1 MRVFLA
7 LLVGVAVGAAA
18 LWYFYG
24 HHGDNQLPAAANSVE
39 NAARSARDSIEDKV
53 RNLRLGTND
62 IKDELARTGKVVREK
77 AREAGQALAAAIPDA
92 RITATIK
99 GKLLADRDLSAL
111 SISVNTTDG
120 LVTLS
125 GQVSSPEDIS
135 KAIMLAMDVDG
146 VKQVTSTLQVKP
158 PGGQP

>member
-1 MRVFLA
+1 MKVFLA
-7 LLVGVAVGAAA
+7 LLVGVAIGAAA

-39 NAARSARDSIEDKV
+39 NAAKSARDSIEDKM

-77 AREAGQALAAAIPDA
+77 AREAGQAIAAAAPDVE
-92 RITATIK
+92 ITAKIK
-99 GKLLADRDLSAL
+99 AKLVADRDLSAL

-125 GQVSSPEDIS
+125 GQVSQPEDVG
-135 KAIMLAMDVDG
+135 KAIALALDVDG

-158 PGGQP
+158 PGGSQ